1 MRLYNSHSTG
11 RCITHVPLLL
21 LAAIFPSRDK
31 AGVHQNCGGHTK
43 LLLPL
48 RANQQR
54 RAGIITI
61 TRRSIHIGGQTQGYS
76 NPRRS
81 LPSTSAALLA
91 NVGNHQPKTR
101 TKRSFEVGRDEV
113 ERVLS
118 QGAGADAFQQ
128 RRLQEHT
135 DTPIDLFCLR
145 GTGGCVVN
153 VTRSYRHPV
162 GDVGLL
168 QTTLI

>member
-1 MRLYNSHSTG
+1 MF
-11 RCITHVPLLL
+11 RCY
-21 LAAIFPSRDK
+21 F
-31 AGVHQNCGGHTK
+31 
-43 LLLPL
+43 LLPFFHRTIKPEYIKIVVGTRNYCCL
-48 RANQQR
+48 CERTNSVVLESSL
-54 RAGIITI
+54 I

-81 LPSTSAALLA
+81 LPSKSAALLA

-135 DTPIDLFCLR
+135 DTPIGLFCLR